1 MSMIG
6 EGGERPGR
14 DILEL
19 VRGDVDFTAEAGE
32 GGLIVEG
39 APAEICRDFGG
50 RGSFVGCI
58 YMAFVAELRRGHGEH
73 APELAAADDPDGGAG
88 CKCHS
93 GLSAIDRPRPSL
105 NYS

>member
-1 MSMIG
+1 MIG

-73 APELAAADDPDGGAG
+73 APELAAADDSSEERRVGKECVCPCRSRGAPY
-88 CKCHS
+88 H
-93 GLSAIDRPRPSL
+93 
-105 NYS
+105 